1 MIAHREGIILT
12 DGRKTAITQTI
23 NGRYVTMLIITSLMM
38 LLHVRCEIWLNVE
51 VTLPVREIRQI
62 GGIGQYLKVWIVV
75 KY

>member
-38 LLHVRCEIWLNVE
+38 LLLCEIWLNVE

>member
-12 DGRKTAITQTI
+12 DGQNTVITRTTED
-23 NGRYVTMLIITSLMM
+23 GRYVTMLIITSLMM
-38 LLHVRCEIWLNVE
+38 LLLCEIWLNVE
-51 VTLPVREIRQI
+51 VTLPVCEIRQK